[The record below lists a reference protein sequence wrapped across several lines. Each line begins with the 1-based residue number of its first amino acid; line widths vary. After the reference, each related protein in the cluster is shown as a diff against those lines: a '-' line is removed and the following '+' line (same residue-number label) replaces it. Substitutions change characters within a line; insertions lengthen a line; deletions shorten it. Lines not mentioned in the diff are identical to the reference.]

1 MPPFGEN
8 LGHYR
13 ILEKVGEGGMGEVY
27 RARDQHLERDVAI
40 KVLPEGLLGDD
51 LARRHFHKEALA
63 LSKLNHPN
71 IEIVYDFDRQDGLDF
86 LVMEFIPGTTLSEK
100 IEIGPL
106 READIVQLGL
116 QLAEGLTAA
125 HDHGVV
131 HCDLN
136 AANLRIT
143 PEGQLKILDFG
154 VAKLVRPAGLRSEL
168 ETSTQAW
175 PVAGTPSYMAPEQL
189 RGEKVDARTD
199 IYAAGVVL
207 YEMTTGRRPFS
218 ERSSADL
225 LDKILH
231 QPAAPPVQLRPGLS
245 KNFQSVILKCLEKEP
260 AHRYQSAKEL
270 HTGLRPLETAIPAPP
285 ANRRTRNWVAAVA
298 GIALLALL
306 SLFLITDVGSLRR
319 RLQDNSVPD
328 RAPSSPVTSEMSDLV
343 KRSSPSI
350 VLVEVREK
358 DNKSVA
364 LGSGFVA
371 DPSGLVV
378 SSLHVFE
385 NAASAKV
392 KIEGGAEFVDP
403 LVAGFDRERDLIAIR
418 VRAPALRF
426 LPVDRSGNSQAG
438 EKIVVIG
445 SPAGLSGTVS
455 DGIISSVR
463 ETEKGTLYQITAP
476 VSPGSSGGPVLNMKG
491 EVIGIIAFSLRSG
504 QNLNFAVPVRYVFP
518 LLEHPESLTFAQ
530 FSSRLASENSARRSS
545 PTAADEYRLGL
556 DLYSRQKPRAAIDA
570 FKRAI
575 ELDPRHAESYF
586 QMGSILAGEPHSRD
600 QAIDYLREGLKI
612 SPENSV
618 AHSLL
623 AVLYRQDHRYSDSI
637 EESKKAI
644 AVSPLNP
651 AFHLVLAITF
661 EENQRY
667 EEAIAEAREAIHLR
681 RNYATAYYHLAMS
694 KERVGSPQAAE
705 QSWRSFLRIAGSNP
719 TSSQEVRIA
728 REHLARISRQQ

>member
-1 MPPFGEN
+1 
-8 LGHYR
+8 
-13 ILEKVGEGGMGEVY
+13 
-27 RARDQHLERDVAI
+27 
-40 KVLPEGLLGDD
+40 
-51 LARRHFHKEALA
+51 
-63 LSKLNHPN
+63 
-71 IEIVYDFDRQDGLDF
+71 
-86 LVMEFIPGTTLSEK
+86 
-100 IEIGPL
+100 
-106 READIVQLGL
+106 
-116 QLAEGLTAA
+116 
-125 HDHGVV
+125 
-131 HCDLN
+131 
-136 AANLRIT
+136 
-143 PEGQLKILDFG
+143 
-154 VAKLVRPAGLRSEL
+154 
-168 ETSTQAW
+168 
-175 PVAGTPSYMAPEQL
+175 MAPEQL

-694 KERVGSPQAAE
+694 QERVGSPQAAE

>member
-1 MPPFGEN
+1 MTAILHST

-13 ILEKVGEGGMGEVY
+13 ILEKIGEGGMGEVY

-40 KVLPEGLLGDD
+40 KVLPAGLLGDD
-51 LARRHFHKEALA
+51 LVRSHFHKEALA

-106 READIVQLGL
+106 PEADIVRLGL
-116 QLAEGLTAA
+116 QLAEGLAAA
-125 HDHGVV
+125 HGHGVV
-131 HCDLN
+131 HCDLKP
-136 AANLRIT
+136 ANLRIT

-154 VAKLVRPAGLRSEL
+154 VAKLVRPAGVTSQQ
-168 ETSTQAW
+168 ETSTQTW

-189 RGEKVDARTD
+189 RGERVDARTD

-225 LDKILH
+225 LDRILH
-231 QPAAPPVQLRPGLS
+231 QPAVPPVQLRPGLS
-245 KNFQSVILKCLEKEP
+245 KRFQSVILKCLEKEP

-270 HTGLRPLETAIPAPP
+270 HAGLRPLETATPAPP
-285 ANRRTRNWVAAVA
+285 ATRRTRNWVAATS

-306 SLFLITDVGSLRR
+306 SLFLITDVGHLRR
-319 RLQDNSVPD
+319 RFQGNSVQEG
-328 RAPSSPVTSEMSDLV
+328 APSSPVTSEISDLV
-343 KRSSPSI
+343 KRSSPGI
-350 VLVEVREK
+350 VLVEVKEK
-358 DNKSVA
+358 DGKAVV

-385 NAASAKV
+385 KAASAKV
-392 KIEGGAEFVDP
+392 KVEGGAEFGDP
-403 LVAGFDRERDLIAIR
+403 LVVGFDRERDLIAIR

-426 LPVDRSGNSQAG
+426 LPVDRSGSSQAG

-445 SPAGLSGTVS
+445 NPAGLSGTVS

-504 QNLNFAVPVRYVFP
+504 QNLNFAVPVRYVLP
-518 LLEHPESLTFAQ
+518 LLERPDSMTFAQ
-530 FSSRLASENSARRSS
+530 FSSRLAGADSARRSP
-545 PTAADEYRLGL
+545 PTAAEEYRLGL
-556 DLYSRQKPRAAIDA
+556 DLYSKQKPREAIDA

-575 ELDPRHAESYF
+575 DLDPRHAESYF

-600 QAIDYLREGLKI
+600 QAIGYLREGLKI
-612 SPENSV
+612 SPEDSV

-623 AVLYRQDHRYSDSI
+623 ALLYRQDHRYSDSI

-667 EEAIAEAREAIHLR
+667 EEAIAEAKEAIHLR
-681 RNYATAYYHLAMS
+681 RNYATAHYHLAMS
-694 KERVGSPQAAE
+694 QEKVGNLQAAE
-705 QSWRSFLRIAGSNP
+705 QSWRAFLRTTGSRD
-719 TSSQEVRIA
+719 SDQIRIA
-728 REHLARISRQQ
+728 REHLAHLQPQR